1 MTDSGFVERESRAAV
16 DALVWRLKNR
26 PEDDDNDELFAVEFI
41 TALKGHG
48 WRPTLARPAPD
59 WRSPRADSRL
69 PSGENP
75 GGADYLAKRAQIF
88 ARAAVPADAATEAET
103 AEPP

>member
-1 MTDSGFVERESRAAV
+1 VVSDPGFLDRESRAAV

-26 PEDDDNDELFAVEFI
+26 DKDDDNDELFAVEFI

-48 WRPTLARPAPD
+48 WRPTLARPSPD
-59 WRSPRADSRL
+59 WRRTGGGGGL

-75 GGADYLAKRAQIF
+75 GGADYLARKAAIL
-88 ARAAVPADAATEAET
+88 ARAAPVGADPG
-103 AEPP
+103 EPP